1 MVHVIE
7 KYQGELEVHLNPRA
21 TQCCQVCLP
30 PFFPVFLPTFLSLSL
45 LLHAPLP
52 CCPIYLGSQLLYD
65 GMMIASNS
73 YVIVYLLINP
83 MRKRDSVFLTAPPHK
98 KPCYWVQLVPT
109 GSQFLFEPCLSHM
122 LTRGSVLLRLH
133 KLRIGDGYF

>member
-7 KYQGELEVHLNPRA
+7 KYQGELEVHMNPRA
-21 TQCCQVCLP
+21 TQCRQVCLP
-30 PFFPVFLPTFLSLSL
+30 PFFPAFLPTFLSL

-52 CCPIYLGSQLLYD
+52 CCPIYPGSQLLYD
-65 GMMIASNS
+65 GMMIASDS

-83 MRKRDSVFLTAPPHK
+83 TRKRDFVFLTAPPPK

-109 GSQFLFEPCLSHM
+109 GSQFLFEPSLSHM
-122 LTRGSVLLRLH
+122 LTRGSVLLRLY

>member
-21 TQCCQVCLP
+21 TQCYRVCLP
-30 PFFPVFLPTFLSLSL
+30 PFFPPCLPFSLPFGPCS
-45 LLHAPLP
+45 LP

-65 GMMIASNS
+65 GMMTASNS

-83 MRKRDSVFLTAPPHK
+83 MRKRDSVFLTVPPLK
-98 KPCYWVQLVPT
+98 SPVIESSCFQLVHN
-109 GSQFLFEPCLSHM
+109 FYLKLKSHAHPWI
-122 LTRGSVLLRLH
+122 SSKN
-133 KLRIGDGYF
+133 KLRIGYGYL